1 MSEHRPPDW
10 STGGPLNK
18 LRVLEALAVRDMMM
32 RYGRGNLGFLWVLLE
47 PMILTIGVMLIWTV
61 AKGEQE
67 HGIEIIAFV
76 LTGYMPL
83 TLWRH
88 MTNGGVFLLRR
99 NSALLYHRNISLFDV
114 FVGRMVLEFAGT
126 TAALIVVS
134 GTLIAIGL
142 VRPPQNI
149 GLVALGWVMMGA
161 IAFSCALFFCIATEY
176 SEIWERFVQP
186 FQYLMLPLSGCF
198 YMVDWLPASA
208 QDLML
213 LNPTVHCF
221 EAFRAGYLGS
231 HIEAHYWPWYPFLW
245 SLGLLALGLR
255 ALDATAARLRLD

>member
-1 MSEHRPPDW
+1 MKSTSRPI
-10 STGGPLNK
+10 SLLVGK
-18 LRVLEALAVRDMMM
+18 IRVLEALAVRDMMM

-47 PMILTIGVMLIWTV
+47 PMILTIGVILIWSV

-67 HGIEIIAFV
+67 HGVEIVAFV

-88 MTNGGVFLLRR
+88 MTNGGIFLLRR

-114 FVGRMVLEFAGT
+114 IFGRMLLEFVGTT
-126 TAALIVVS
+126 TALIIVA
-134 GTLIAIGL
+134 GTLIALGL
-142 VRPPQNI
+142 LKPPQDV
-149 GLVALGWVMMGA
+149 GLAIVGWLMMGTL
-161 IAFSCALFFCIATEY
+161 AFSCALFFCIGTEY

-198 YMVDWLPASA
+198 YMVDWLPTAA

-221 EAFRAGYLGS
+221 EAFRAGYLGN
-231 HIEAHYWPWYPFLW
+231 HVETHYWTWYPLLW

-255 ALDATAARLRLD
+255 ALEATAARLRLD